1 MTPGSWRDR
10 IPVRVQVLAGL
21 CVLCVL
27 LLALVLL
34 TGYPGGPAP
43 APHANATV
51 HVKILEV
58 NDFHGHMATGQ
69 TMNNRPVGSA
79 PVLASY
85 LKAAMAS
92 GKADGTIIALPGD
105 VIGSAPPVSGLL
117 MDEPSMLFFNSF
129 ANQYCTVGSDS
140 PSVSCN
146 MVATLGNQEF
156 NYGVPEVLRMING
169 GNGATNITHIV
180 DPYPGAKIGYVSAN
194 VVWTANNTP
203 VLPPYTLRTVDG
215 VTIAFIGADT
225 ISTPNLTTPANVANL
240 TFQDEAGSI
249 NRYIPEIQA
258 QGVHAIVV
266 LLHEG
271 GTQTPYEGP
280 TQENATMQDAGRVV
294 GIVSRL
300 DPAVDVVLS
309 AHTHEFTNIYLP
321 DSTGKPVLVT
331 QAYMYGRGY
340 GDIDLIIDRSTGEVV
355 GKSAQIVPTYADQA
369 PGTSPDPAASALLAE
384 AQNAVDP
391 VESQVI
397 GVAAGNITL
406 AQNSAGE
413 SAMGDLVADEERAA
427 MKTDVAFDTSGDV
440 FANISKGSITWMD
453 LYNVQPNAGTLMAM
467 TMSGEQ
473 IKQTL
478 EQQWQAPLPSGN
490 LIVSGLSYTYDAAR
504 PAGSKVISVS
514 VNGVPLDSN
523 ATYTVA
529 TVDTVTL
536 GYDGYT
542 IFGQGSNM
550 SYGPTDIDALVSY
563 VGSLPQPVNVTAGG
577 RIQRVN

>member
-1 MTPGSWRDR
+1 M
-10 IPVRVQVLAGL
+10 
-21 CVLCVL
+21 
-27 LLALVLL
+27 
-34 TGYPGGPAP
+34 AP
-43 APHANATV
+43 
-51 HVKILEV
+51 
-58 NDFHGHMATGQ
+58 GQ

-92 GKADGTIIALPGD
+92 GNADGTIIALPGD

-129 ANQYCTVGSDS
+129 ANQYLSIGSNS
-140 PSVSCN
+140 PSASCN

-156 NYGVPEVLRMING
+156 NNGVPEVLRMING

-180 DPYPGAKIGYVSAN
+180 DPYPGTKIDYVSSN
-194 VVWTANNTP
+194 VVWTANNTT
-203 VLPPYTLRTVDG
+203 VLPPYALRTVDG

-225 ISTPNLTTPANVANL
+225 ISTPTLTTSANVANL

-249 NRYIPEIQA
+249 NQYIPEIQA

-271 GTQTPYEGP
+271 GNQTPYEGP
-280 TQENATMQDAGRVV
+280 TKGNATMQMQGDERVV

-309 AHTHEFTNIYLP
+309 AHTHEFTNIYLN
-321 DSTGKPVLVT
+321 DSIGKPVLVT

-340 GDIDLIIDRSTGEVV
+340 GDIDLTIDRSTGEIV

-369 PGTSPDPAASALLAE
+369 PGTSPDPAATALLNE
-384 AQNAVDP
+384 AQNAVNP
-391 VESQVI
+391 VENQVI
-397 GVAAGNITL
+397 GTAAGNITL

-413 SAMGDLVADEERAA
+413 SAMGDLVADEERAT
-427 MKTDVAFDTSGDV
+427 MKTDVAIDTSGDV
-440 FANISKGSITWMD
+440 FANISKGTITWMD

-478 EQQWQAPLPSGN
+478 EQQWEAPLPSSN
-490 LIVSGLSYTYDAAR
+490 LVVSGLSYTWDATK
-504 PAGSKVISVS
+504 PVGSKVTSVS
-514 VNGVPLDSN
+514 VNGVPLNLN

-542 IFGQGSNM
+542 TFMQGGKM

-563 VGSLPQPVNVTAGG
+563 VGSLPQPVNVTVDG

>member
-1 MTPGSWRDR
+1 MTLGSWRDR
-10 IPVRVQVLAGL
+10 IPEKVKGLAGV

-27 LLALVLL
+27 IVALVLL
-34 TGYPGGPAP
+34 SGYLSGLVHAP
-43 APHANATV
+43 PANATV
-51 HVKILEV
+51 HVQLLEV
-58 NDFHGHMATGQ
+58 NDFHGHMAAGQ
-69 TMNNRPVGSA
+69 IMNNRPVGSA

-92 GKADGTIIALPGD
+92 GNADGTIIALPGD

-129 ANQYCTVGSDS
+129 ANQYCTIGSNS
-140 PSVSCN
+140 PSASCN

-156 NYGVPEVLRMING
+156 DNGVPEVLRMING
-169 GNGATNITHIV
+169 GNGGSNITHIV
-180 DPYPGAKIGYVSAN
+180 DPYPGAKIDYVSSN
-194 VVWTANNTP
+194 VVWTANNTT

-225 ISTPNLTTPANVANL
+225 IKTPTLTTSANVANL
-240 TFQDEAGSI
+240 TFQDEADSI
-249 NRYIPEIQA
+249 NRHIPEIQA
-258 QGVHAIVV
+258 KGVHAIVV

-271 GTQTPYEGP
+271 GTQVPYEGP
-280 TQENATMQDAGRVV
+280 TQENATMQNNGRVV
-294 GIVSRL
+294 DIVSRL

-321 DSTGKPVLVT
+321 DSTGKLVLVT

-340 GDIDLIIDRSTGEVV
+340 GDIDLTIDRSTGEIV

-369 PGTSPDPAASALLAE
+369 PGTSLDPAATALLSK
-384 AQNAVDP
+384 AQNAVNP
-391 VESQVI
+391 VEDQVI
-397 GVAAGNITL
+397 GTAAENITI

-413 SAMGDLVADEERAA
+413 SAMGDLVADEERAT

-440 FANISKGSITWMD
+440 FANISKGTITWMD
-453 LYNVQPNAGTLMAM
+453 LYNVQPNSGTLMAM
-467 TMSGEQ
+467 TMSGAQ
-473 IKQTL
+473 IRQTL
-478 EQQWQAPLPSGN
+478 EQQWQAPLPTSN
-490 LIVSGLSYTYDAAR
+490 LVVSGLSYTWDAAQ
-504 PAGSKVISVS
+504 PAGSKVTSVS
-514 VNGVPLDSN
+514 VNGVPLNPN

-542 IFGQGSNM
+542 TFMQGGNM

-563 VGSLPQPVNVTAGG
+563 VGSLPQPVNVTVDG
-577 RIQRVN
+577 RIHRVN